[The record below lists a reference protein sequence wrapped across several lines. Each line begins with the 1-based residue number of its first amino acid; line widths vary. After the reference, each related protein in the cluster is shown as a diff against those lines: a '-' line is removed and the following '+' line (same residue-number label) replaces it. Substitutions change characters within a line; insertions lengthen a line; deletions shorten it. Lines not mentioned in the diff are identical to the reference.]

1 MSDLLRRLLTPIT
14 PGALRAIA
22 VMFVLM
28 VALAAFNLLFT
39 AREVNQLRAAV
50 QSECAFAADVGSAP
64 VVTPNVSA
72 KPSKLGVSIVADSRV
87 QFRRLGCPGHLAPPQ
102 PSFVKW
108 ARFYDL
114 PSS

>member
-39 AREVNQLRAAV
+39 AREVDQLRAAV
-50 QSECAFAADVGSAP
+50 QSECAFAADVGNAP
-64 VVTPNVSA
+64 VTGPNVSR
-72 KPSKLGVSIVADSRV
+72 PSKLGVSLVADSRA
-87 QFRRLGCPGHLAPPQ
+87 QFRRLGCPGHLPLPQ
-102 PSFVKW
+102 SAFVRW
-108 ARFYDL
+108 ARFYHL
-114 PSS
+114 PAG